1 MNILAVATSDYIGL
15 LLLIA
20 MLISNRIRRSDS
32 GHFEYKIFSA
42 ITILTMIA
50 CVVDFLT
57 FYCDG
62 KSGLLMRIINMAG
75 NTYCFMANP
84 IFISSWCLYEDLK
97 LYRSKT
103 RIKRIYTYAFI
114 PATLLGLIA
123 LINNFFPIIYTIDA
137 NNVYERLPFSYVY
150 YFVDFGYVIFSIY
163 ILRKYE
169 ERYGKV
175 RFFPL
180 YLMVGPILTGCVLQS
195 LFYGISLIWVSVAVG
210 LTAIYMSLQN
220 EFSYLDKLTGLYN
233 RAYLDYQL
241 EAISKEKKTVGGIM
255 IDVDYFKSINDNYG
269 HHAGDEALI
278 DVARVI
284 IFAKPDKAIAT
295 RFAGDEF
302 IILVPDTS
310 EKEIKNVLKSLHDE
324 VDLFNETEGRQ
335 YKLSLS
341 MGYSIFH
348 QDSETLDD
356 FLKHMD
362 DNMYEEKQINHIQEL
377 AK

>member
-15 LLLIA
+15 MLLVA
-20 MLISNRIRRSDS
+20 MLISSKIRRADAD
-32 GHFEYKIFSA
+32 HFEYKIFSA
-42 ITILTMIA
+42 ITVLTMIA
-50 CVVDFLT
+50 CVVDFLV
-57 FYCDG
+57 FFSDG
-62 KSGLLMRIINMAG
+62 KSGILFRIINMVG

-84 IFISSWCLYEDLK
+84 IFIASWCLYEDLK
-97 LYRSKT
+97 LYHSKT
-103 RIKRIYTYAFI
+103 RIRRIYTFAFI
-114 PATLLGLIA
+114 PAVLLGLIA
-123 LINNFFPIIYTIDA
+123 LVNNIFPIIYSIDPS
-137 NNVYERLPFSYVY
+137 NVYHRLPFSYVY
-150 YFVDFGYVIFSIY
+150 YIVDLGYVIFSIY
-163 ILRKYE
+163 ILKKYE

-180 YLMVGPILTGCVLQS
+180 YLMIGPIFLGCILQS
-195 LFYGISLIWVSVAVG
+195 IFYGISLIWVSLSVG

-220 EFSYLDKLTGLYN
+220 EFSYLDRLTGLYN

-241 EAISKEKKTVGGIM
+241 DMISREKKTVGGIM
-255 IDVDYFKSINDNYG
+255 IDVDYFKSINDTFG
-269 HHAGDEALI
+269 HHTGDEALI

-302 IILVPDTS
+302 IILVPDTT
-310 EKEIKNVLKSLHDE
+310 EKEMKNVLKSLHDE
-324 VDLFNETEGRQ
+324 VSLFNETEGRQ

-341 MGYSIFH
+341 MGYSIFN

-362 DNMYEEKQINHIQEL
+362 DNMYEEKQINHISEL
-377 AK
+377 SK

>member
-1 MNILAVATSDYIGL
+1 MNILAVATSDYIGFML
-15 LLLIA
+15 LVA
-20 MLISNRIRRSDS
+20 MLISSKIRRADA
-32 GHFEYKIFSA
+32 GHFEYKIFTA

-50 CVVDFLT
+50 CVVDFLV
-57 FYCDG
+57 FFVDG
-62 KSGLLMRIINMAG
+62 KSGILMRIINMAG
-75 NTYCFMANP
+75 NTFCFMANP
-84 IFISSWCLYEDLK
+84 IFIASWCIYEDLK
-97 LYRSKT
+97 LYHSMT
-103 RIKRIYTYAFI
+103 RIKKIYTYAFI
-114 PATLLGLIA
+114 PAVIMGILALL
-123 LINNFFPIIYTIDA
+123 NNIFPIIYTIDA
-137 NNVYERLPFSYVY
+137 DNVYHRLPLSYLY
-150 YFVDFGYVIFSIY
+150 YVVDFGYVILSYY
-163 ILRKYE
+163 ILKKFE

-180 YLMVGPILTGCVLQS
+180 YLMVGPILLGCLLQS
-195 LFYGISLIWVSVAVG
+195 IFYGISLIWVSVSVG

-220 EFSYLDKLTGLYN
+220 EFSYLDRLTGLYN

-241 EAISKEKKTVGGIM
+241 EVISKEKKTVGGIM
-255 IDVDYFKSINDNYG
+255 IDVDYFKSINDNFG

-302 IILVPDTS
+302 IILVPETS
-310 EKEIKNVLKSLHDE
+310 EKEMKNVLKSLHDE

-348 QDSETLDD
+348 QDSETMDD

-362 DNMYEEKQINHIQEL
+362 DNMYEEKQINHIQGL